1 MGKRRAKVNFILSS
15 TLKIKILILT
25 QYFPPEIGAPQNRL
39 FGLAKALNKSKVD
52 IKVLTAMPHYP
63 QMVIHE
69 KYQGKSF
76 CYEKIDGIPIWR
88 TKLFVSQNSSIISR
102 LRNYFS
108 FMWNSY
114 FYGKKNIKEK
124 FDFILCESPPLFL
137 GISAYFLAKKLNA
150 KIIFNVSDLW
160 PESAEKLGIINNRFL
175 LTLATKLE
183 EWLYKKST
191 IITGQTNGII
201 NNIKN
206 RFPNKTTLWIPNGI
220 DEEQFIDIPDY
231 NFRDKNSFDSSDKL
245 FFYGGI
251 IGHAQGLEI
260 ILNAANLLRT
270 NTKIHFILMGSGP
283 EKPKLIK
290 LKEKLKLTNVHFFD
304 PIPKKDVL
312 SVIQEMDASIV
323 PLKSL
328 ALFLGAIPS
337 KIFENLM
344 LEKPIILGVDGEA
357 KNIFIDETPC
367 GLFYEPGNFKD
378 LYAKIM
384 TFLEEPEVMLQY
396 GRNGKKLVSDK
407 FNRTKIS
414 QELLDC
420 INDHINE

>member
-39 FGLAKALNKSKVD
+39 FGLAKALNKSKVNV
-52 IKVLTAMPHYP
+52 KVLTAMPHYP

-76 CYEKIDGIPIWR
+76 YHEKIDGISIWR

-102 LRNYFS
+102 LRNYFFLCGIHIS
-108 FMWNSY
+108 MAKKILKKILIL
-114 FYGKKNIKEK
+114 FYVN
-124 FDFILCESPPLFL
+124 PLPFFL

-220 DEEQFIDIPDY
+220 DEEQFIDIPTY
-231 NFRDKNSFDSSDKL
+231 NFREKNNFHSSDKL

-290 LKEKLKLTNVHFFD
+290 LKEKLKLTNVYFFD

-328 ALFLGAIPS
+328 ALF
-337 KIFENLM
+337 
-344 LEKPIILGVDGEA
+344 
-357 KNIFIDETPC
+357 
-367 GLFYEPGNFKD
+367 
-378 LYAKIM
+378 
-384 TFLEEPEVMLQY
+384 
-396 GRNGKKLVSDK
+396 
-407 FNRTKIS
+407 
-414 QELLDC
+414 
-420 INDHINE
+420 